1 MPQNQN
7 CVNSKENEKND
18 TGFTAPPKRTSV
30 PPSERRRQVLEFLA
44 EHDMPLPPLAIF
56 AGMRR
61 QYRATFSY
69 RTTQNILSDLVE
81 SGDVFRVDTTQ
92 LRDGEIRA
100 VGDDD
105 SARRTYYF
113 VTDAGRERAESEKPQ
128 Y

>member
-1 MPQNQN
+1 MPPTQN
-7 CVNSKENEKND
+7 CVNNKHNDRND
-18 TGFTAPPKRTSV
+18 TRFNAPMEEGRV
-30 PPSERRRQVLEFLA
+30 PPRERRRRVLEFLA

-81 SGDVFRVDTTQ
+81 SGDVFRVDTGT
-92 LRDGEIRA
+92 LREGEIREI
-100 VGDDD
+100 DDD

-113 VTDAGRERAESEKPQ
+113 VTEAGRERAESEKMQ
-128 Y
+128 H

>member
-1 MPQNQN
+1 M
-7 CVNSKENEKND
+7 EE
-18 TGFTAPPKRTSV
+18 GRV
-30 PPSERRRQVLEFLA
+30 PPRERRRRVVEFLA

-81 SGDVFRVDTTQ
+81 SGDVFRVDTGT
-92 LRDGEIRA
+92 LREGEIREI
-100 VGDDD
+100 DDD

-113 VTDAGRERAESEKPQ
+113 VTEAGRERAESEKMQ
-128 Y
+128 H

>member
-1 MPQNQN
+1 
-7 CVNSKENEKND
+7 
-18 TGFTAPPKRTSV
+18 
-30 PPSERRRQVLEFLA
+30 
-44 EHDMPLPPLAIF
+44 MPLPPLAIF

-81 SGDVFRVDTTQ
+81 SGDAFRVDTTQ
-92 LRDGEIRA
+92 LREGEIRA
-100 VGDDD
+100 VDDDD

-113 VTDAGRERAESEKPQ
+113 VTEAGRERAESEKPQ

>member
-18 TGFTAPPKRTSV
+18 TGFTAPPKSTGV
-30 PPSERRRQVLEFLA
+30 PASERRRQVVEFLA

-81 SGDVFRVDTTQ
+81 SGDVFRVDTGT
-92 LRDGEIRA
+92 LREGEIREI
-100 VGDDD
+100 DDD

-113 VTDAGRERAESEKPQ
+113 VTEAGRERAESEKMQ
-128 Y
+128 H